1 MSRELTLSERFG
13 RIEARKQQVYGQLF
27 GYQQPRR
34 IVTDGAPYRG
44 RGRGQQQQYR
54 NQNQQQRPN
63 LNSSLQGVTKVTTQ
77 RRGYSNGGQYF
88 QRGYRPVRESSTGAR
103 GNSFNSTRGSF
114 RGRGNFSQRGG
125 QQRGR
130 GGFRGRGGRWQYSD
144 EPAPTPEELDAE
156 LEEYMSQDKNWVQNS
171 LDAELDAYMAENTS
185 APANA

>member
-77 RRGYSNGGQYF
+77 RRGYSNG
-88 QRGYRPVRESSTGAR
+88 GAR